1 MPAAVM
7 EIEHVNIKIF
17 AEEPVEAD
25 LAGAIPMFHRWIQE
39 SVTPGLLVDVAD
51 YRHVPSGPGVLL
63 VGHEANY
70 SLDLGGNRLG
80 LLYNRK
86 TAFPA
91 DAVGKFKQAYDAAVH
106 ACALVEADPAFQGK
120 LKFDLKHFE
129 LIVNDRLLAPNTDET
144 WEALKPKIEKFCQAQ
159 FGGAFGLRREGGPR
173 ERFRVVIEADAP
185 VNAQ

>member
-17 AEEPVEAD
+17 AKEPVEAD

-39 SVTPGLLVDVAD
+39 SVTPELLVDVAD

-86 TAFPA
+86 TAFPG
-91 DAVGKFKQAYDAAVH
+91 DAVEKFKQAYDAAVQ
-106 ACALVEADPAFQGK
+106 ACALIEVDPAFQGK

-129 LIVNDRLLAPNTDET
+129 LIVNDRLLAPNTGET
-144 WEALKPKIEKFCQAQ
+144 WEALKPEIEKFCQSQ
-159 FGGAFGLRREGGPR
+159 LGDAFGLRHEGGPR
-173 ERFRVVIEADAP
+173 ERFRVEIEADAP